1 MSGQGEEIKQAG
13 QTPDMPY
20 EFCSTFY
27 LMHSLIWMMQKTGE
41 ARYGD
46 MFERALF
53 NAAQGA
59 RFANGKALTYYS
71 ADERLWVEQHPPEG
85 ASNMRYI
92 YTAAFYP
99 SCCHDSGARVYPF
112 TVSALWMR
120 SQGQDGD
127 GLVATLYGASRVST
141 HVKDVAVN
149 VSEDTQYPFAF
160 DVKLTVK
167 TARPVQ
173 FPLRLRVPAWSGQPL
188 VTAAGAKVTRDD
200 RGFLVVS
207 KVWKSGDII
216 RLTLKPAIHGQTAVN
231 GTTALAYGP
240 LIFSLPVAEKRN
252 RATVP
257 EAEAAGLKGFYG
269 YQYAPADLASAK
281 RSLKLQAGKPGF
293 GFESEGR

>member
-1 MSGQGEEIKQAG
+1 
-13 QTPDMPY
+13 
-20 EFCSTFY
+20 
-27 LMHSLIWMMQKTGE
+27 
-41 ARYGD
+41 
-46 MFERALF
+46 
-53 NAAQGA
+53 
-59 RFANGKALTYYS
+59 
-71 ADERLWVEQHPPEG
+71 
-85 ASNMRYI
+85 MRYI

-240 LIFSLPVAEKRN
+240 LIFSLPVAEKAEIVQRF
-252 RATVP
+252 P

-293 GFESEGR
+293 GFEVKEDKNAEWRYPWDRSPLELRGEMKGAEGTSERVVFLPMGCTILRRTCFPVLK